1 MSSIHTVVVGAGQ
14 AGLCASY
21 YLSQNNIDHVVLER
35 ARVGERWRS
44 ERWDSLRFQF
54 PNRYLHLPGFP
65 YQGDEPEAFADRDGV
80 VAVIDRYAE
89 HINAP
94 VRCGVNVQS
103 VARDE
108 NGCFVI
114 ETSDQ
119 TIIAKNVIL
128 ATGPYQKTLIP
139 KVGLSL
145 PRRIRQLP
153 ASAFTNATALPQG
166 GVLVVGAG
174 GSGVQITEDLLEAG
188 RDTWLCVGNFKRI
201 PRRYAGRDIMDWFEE
216 LGLSSQ
222 PVVDRDP
229 SDHSPLLTGVKGG
242 YEVDLRRIV
251 AEGGTLLGRLE
262 GVEGEII
269 QLGDQLLH
277 HMQAAE
283 EAYDNM
289 IDGIQTALSSRS
301 EFDGHVEP
309 RPEAPGPMPPEPPTQ
324 LNLQDAKINSVIWS
338 TGYGVD
344 FSWVKVGDYLDDGS
358 PVQDRGV
365 STVPGLYYLGLFMMH
380 TPRSSFFWGVGDDA
394 EHIVSHICNQET

>member
-21 YLSQNNIDHVVLER
+21 YLSKNNIDHVVLER

-65 YQGDEPEAFADRDGV
+65 YEGDEPEAFADRDGV
-80 VAVIDRYAE
+80 VDVIDRYADT
-89 HINAP
+89 NQCAP

-103 VARDE
+103 VERDE
-108 NGCFVI
+108 HGQFVLK
-114 ETSDQ
+114 TSDQ
-119 TIIAKNVIL
+119 SFAAKNVIL

-139 KVGLSL
+139 KVGAAL

-153 ASAFTNATALPQG
+153 ASAFTNASALPQG

-174 GSGVQITEDLLEAG
+174 GSGVQITEDLLQAG
-188 RDTWLCVGNFKRI
+188 RETWLCVGNFKRI
-201 PRRYAGRDIMDWFEE
+201 PRRYGGRDIMDWFEE

-222 PVVDRDP
+222 PVIDRDP
-229 SDHSPLLTGVKGG
+229 SDHSPLLTGVDGG

-262 GVEGEII
+262 GVEDENIR
-269 QLGDQLLH
+269 LGDQLLN

-283 EAYDNM
+283 EAYYNM
-289 IDGIQTALSSRS
+289 INGIETALSSRS
-301 EFDGHVEP
+301 DFDSNVDL
-309 RPEAPGPMPPEPPTQ
+309 RPEPPGPMPPEPPTQ
-324 LNLQDAKINSVIWS
+324 LNLKDANINSVIWS

-344 FSWVKVGDYLDDGS
+344 FSWVKCGDYLDDGY
-358 PVQDRGV
+358 PIQERGV
-365 STVPGLYYLGLFMMH
+365 SVVPGLYYLGLFMMH

-394 EHIVSHICNQET
+394 DYIVSHICKR